1 MDKDY
6 DKNNIPVTNLVQ
18 DPILTIMNADQKQ
31 LFDNSIEKTQIIP
44 HYKLNSTVDA
54 LFETRNYYVQT
65 TDYVNVQTMVLEL
78 PIEVAIYSQIN
89 PSSQSFD
96 FSKFAFADNFM
107 LQILYQLK
115 ITLGNTDLHREE
127 CTLRR
132 SLKSIINSGK
142 SDNDINR
149 IRGLIGLPYTQTV
162 QPEQNPAK
170 NIGWIQNDPVMRDA
184 LVTLLSSV
192 SNTFN
197 GTKDAYTTVIPTSGD
212 RVDLAVY
219 KAIVNLPLPL
229 SLLSDL
235 FDQPSH
241 FPPGLNIH
249 IYIRSYLQEQ
259 FIAFSPFSNYQQ
271 ISVRLAGDPI
281 LMAEHD
287 QLNPI
292 VDNAIKQ
299 YRLDNNLVYNFSDH
313 QEILLDSQGP
323 SFNATISSQQQYPTE
338 IIIRA
343 VCTRPEPY
351 TDNGRANTSNN
362 ALVYDYFTFCEFPDS
377 ITSFFNDPA
386 NPCQIRDLRL
396 KCSGLLVY
404 QFRQQ
409 GPNLKWGNITP
420 GAQDYI
426 FAYYNQKNSYV
437 KKNDSIGK
445 LKEPFKPIN
454 CTLFNSEIRFIFTPG
469 GFVEAPAVNESLK
482 NTTINESVN
491 LQLELELTRPLPS
504 NTKLVVLLRRPAQF
518 IIDPLNNTKKV
529 TWPDLLLDGQ
539 IYELNPAPAS

>member
-1 MDKDY
+1 VL
-6 DKNNIPVTNLVQ
+6 VTG
-18 DPILTIMNADQKQ
+18 
-31 LFDNSIEKTQIIP
+31 
-44 HYKLNSTVDA
+44 
-54 LFETRNYYVQT
+54 VQT
-65 TDYVNVQTMVLEL
+65 CAL
-78 PIEVAIYSQIN
+78 PICGQ
-89 PSSQSFD
+89 
-96 FSKFAFADNFM
+96 
-107 LQILYQLK
+107 
-115 ITLGNTDLHREE
+115 
-127 CTLRR
+127 
-132 SLKSIINSGK
+132 
-142 SDNDINR
+142 
-149 IRGLIGLPYTQTV
+149 IGLPYTQTV
-162 QPEQNPAK
+162 QPAQNIDR
-170 NIGWIQNDPVMRDA
+170 NIGWLQNDPVMRDA
-184 LVTLLSSV
+184 LVTMLTSV
-192 SNTFN
+192 SNSFN
-197 GTKDAYTTVIPTSGD
+197 GTRDAYTKVTPPGKPP
-212 RVDLAVY
+212 VDLAVY
-219 KAIVNLPLPL
+219 KTVINLPLPL

-249 IYIRSYLQEQ
+249 VYIRSYLQEQ
-259 FIAFSPFSNYQQ
+259 FIAFSPFSEYQQ
-271 ISVRLAGDPI
+271 ISARLAGDPI

-287 QLNPI
+287 KLNPS

-351 TDNGRANTSNN
+351 TDNGKAITDNGAT
-362 ALVYDYFTFCEFPDS
+362 VYDYFTYAEFPDS
-377 ITSFFNDPA
+377 ITSFFSDPSD
-386 NPCQIRDLRL
+386 PCQIRDLRL
-396 KCSGLLVY
+396 KCSGLLIY

-409 GPNLKWGNITP
+409 GPNLKWGNIVP

-445 LKEPFKPIN
+445 LKEPFRPIN
-454 CTLFNSEIRFIFTPG
+454 CTIFNSEIRFIFTPG
-469 GFVEAPAVNESLK
+469 GFVEAPNVNDSLK
-482 NTTINESVN
+482 NTSINNSVN
-491 LQLELELTRPLPS
+491 LQLELELTKQLPA